1 MKKLSSSKFKKILAI
16 AGIVM
21 IIGCMFCT
29 GAFADPATPVAVS
42 EPTYQEA
49 AKEVFDSVHGVVN
62 FNNILSIIGVA
73 LTAEATL
80 FLLWWGIRKVIKLV
94 KSGLNGKLKA

>member
-29 GAFADPATPVAVS
+29 GAFAEPVAGVS

-49 AKEVFDSVHGVVN
+49 AKEVFDSVHSVVN

-80 FLLWWGIRKVIKLV
+80 FLLWWGIRKVIKLI

>member
-1 MKKLSSSKFKKILAI
+1 MKKLSSSRFKRILAI
-16 AGIVM
+16 CGVVM

-29 GAFADPATPVAVS
+29 GAFAEPAAAAVS

-49 AKEVFDSVHGVVN
+49 AKEVFDSVHSVVN

>member
-1 MKKLSSSKFKKILAI
+1 MKKFSSFKFKKILAI

-21 IIGCMFCT
+21 IVGCIFCT
-29 GAFADPATPVAVS
+29 GAFADPVTVS

-49 AKEVFDSVHGVVN
+49 AKEVFDSVHSVVN

>member
-16 AGIVM
+16 CGVVM
-21 IIGCMFCT
+21 IIGCIFCT
-29 GAFADPATPVAVS
+29 GAFAEPAAAVS

-49 AKEVFDSVHGVVN
+49 AKEVFDSVHSVVN
-62 FNNILSIIGVA
+62 FNNILAIIGVA